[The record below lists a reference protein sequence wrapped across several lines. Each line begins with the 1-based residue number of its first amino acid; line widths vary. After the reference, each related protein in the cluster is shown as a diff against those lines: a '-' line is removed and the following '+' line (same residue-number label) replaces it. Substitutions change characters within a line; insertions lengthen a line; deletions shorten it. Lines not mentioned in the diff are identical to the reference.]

1 MAAVAAGVFSLSREL
16 PTYIMPCLLPLALLM
31 GHALVQR
38 LRLGNSVALR
48 GNGLLNLA
56 LLALAALAYLQ
67 LRKPVYQE
75 EPFEP
80 FLVLLVIGAWAA
92 GLAQWRHP
100 LRAWAAPLLAS
111 WVLIALLPNHVVQN
125 KTPDLFVA
133 EHLDELTVP
142 AIC

>member
-1 MAAVAAGVFSLSREL
+1 MVFLALWLLLPLAFFSLSRGKL

-48 GNGLLNLA
+48 GNGLLNLGLA

-75 EPFEP
+75 EPFEL

-92 GLAQWRHP
+92 PASPSGATRYAPGPRRCWR
-100 LRAWAAPLLAS
+100 AG
-111 WVLIALLPNHVVQN
+111 
-125 KTPDLFVA
+125 
-133 EHLDELTVP
+133 
-142 AIC
+142 C